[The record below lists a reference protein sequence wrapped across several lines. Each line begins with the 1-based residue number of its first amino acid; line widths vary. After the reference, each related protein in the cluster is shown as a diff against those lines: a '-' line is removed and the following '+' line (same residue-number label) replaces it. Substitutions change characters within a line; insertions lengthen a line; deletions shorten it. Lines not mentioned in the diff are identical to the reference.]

1 MINSTRTFLLT
12 FIAMT
17 AFAGNSLLCRWAL
30 KDTFIDP
37 ATFTSVR
44 IVTGALVLWIIL
56 RLRNILHSGDHVVR
70 GNWPSALALFTYAEA
85 FSYAYINL
93 TTGTGAILLFAAV
106 QLIMIV
112 YGLWRGE
119 HFNIQQILG
128 LFIATAG
135 VTWLLLPGASTP
147 KLTDSLIMLIA
158 GTAWAIYSLRGR
170 ISADAMRVTTGNFM
184 LATIF
189 TLCLS
194 LTFISKVKID
204 SMGVMLAVIS
214 GAITSGIGYV
224 IWYAALQRLN
234 ITNAAVV
241 QLSVPIIAAIGGAF
255 FLNDVITLRLIEASV
270 ATLSGIGLVIM
281 GRVKLA
287 ERID

>member
-30 KDTFIDP
+30 KDAFIDP
-37 ATFTSVR
+37 TSFTCIR
-44 IVTGALVLWIIL
+44 IASGALVLWIIL
-56 RLRNILHSGDHVVR
+56 RLGNRLHTTRLTATS
-70 GNWPSALALFTYAEA
+70 NWPSALALFIYAEA

-106 QLIMIV
+106 QFTMIV
-112 YGLWRGE
+112 YGLLKGE
-119 HFNIQQILG
+119 QLNIQQILG

-135 VTWLLLPGASTP
+135 VVWLLLPGASTP
-147 KLTDSLIMLIA
+147 NLTDSLIMLIA

-170 ISADAMRVTTGNFM
+170 TSVDAMQVTSGNFM
-184 LATIF
+184 LATVF
-189 TLCLS
+189 ALALS
-194 LTFISKVKID
+194 LTFITKVKLE

-214 GAITSGIGYV
+214 GAVTSGIGYV

-234 ITNAAVV
+234 ITNAAVA
-241 QLSVPIIAAIGGAF
+241 QLSVPIIAAVGGAVL
-255 FLNDVITLRLIEASV
+255 LNDVITLRLIEASI
-270 ATLSGIGLVIM
+270 ATLSGIGLVMM
-281 GRVKLA
+281 GRIKLA
-287 ERID
+287 QRID